1 MLKPRLVLFPVLLGL
16 SCCALAQVYKSTD
29 ADGNVS
35 FSDSP
40 AADSEEVKITTP
52 NVVEP
57 VEVPANVTPPEPA
70 AEPKA
75 VATQKKNPDDE
86 LVGEVY
92 VRDDEGRKRLREL
105 RPGPH
110 EGW

>member
-1 MLKPRLVLFPVLLGL
+1 MLKLRLVLFPVLLGL
-16 SCCALAQVYKSTD
+16 SCIALAQVYKSTD

-52 NVVEP
+52 NVAEP
-57 VEVPANVTPPEPA
+57 VEVPANVTPPEPPP
-70 AEPKA
+70 EPKA
-75 VATQKKNPDDE
+75 VATQKKNPGDE

-92 VRDDEGRKRLREL
+92 VEDDDGRKRLREL
-105 RPGPH
+105 RPRPH
-110 EGW
+110 GDW